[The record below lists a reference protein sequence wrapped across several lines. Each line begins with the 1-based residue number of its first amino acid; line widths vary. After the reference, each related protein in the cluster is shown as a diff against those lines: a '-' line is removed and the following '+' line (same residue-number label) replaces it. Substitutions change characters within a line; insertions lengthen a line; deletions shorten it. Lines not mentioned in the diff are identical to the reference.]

1 MFVGLDKPLLRPLET
16 AAGIHGDDGMSG
28 AQLPEPAVRPTGN
41 TRCRRCWTL
50 PIRSRVSTS
59 LVTPGPL
66 SNIATALLIDPQL
79 LTKFQHTYMMVGAA
93 DGIGNVNAVAEFN
106 AWVDPEAAA
115 LVFAA
120 PGAKTMIGWDV
131 PEEHGDAGRG
141 RDTDSRR

>member
-93 DGIGNVNAVAEFN
+93 DGIGNVNAVAGIQR
-106 AWVDPEAAA
+106 VGG
-115 LVFAA
+115 
-120 PGAKTMIGWDV
+120 PGGGGAGFRRTRREDHDRLGC
-131 PEEHGDAGRG
+131 AGRT
-141 RDTDSRR
+141 R